1 MNIAVFSPHPHKGR
15 LIQQYLRGYQCDIL
29 ISADM
34 LIQPEL
40 FSLAIIDLSYST
52 DEWQKIVSV
61 MQSHHLPILFIAS
74 SKQTALL
81 TQIYQIERSDY
92 LLNPIQRLDLNT
104 RVAVLL
110 EIYIENYAAQ
120 RSFTLEHYLFDMQ
133 NHTVSFNDNQVILTQ
148 KEFAVA
154 QLLLSHIGHPLS
166 RVYIQDVV
174 WGKDSAI
181 SGRTIDTHVSRIRN
195 KLALLPE
202 NGYQLTSIYSFGY
215 QLEKTDIKQ

>member
-15 LIQQYLRGYQCDIL
+15 LIQQYLRAYQCEL
-29 ISADM
+29 FTSAAT
-34 LIQPEL
+34 LTQPSL
-40 FSLAIIDLSYST
+40 FSLVIIDLVYPT
-52 DEWQKIVSV
+52 EEWQQIVSLA
-61 MQSHHLPILFIAS
+61 QLHHLPILFIAS
-74 SKQTALL
+74 SKQTTLL
-81 TQIYQIERSDY
+81 TQIYQIDRSDY

-120 RSFTLEHYLFDMQ
+120 RSFTLEHYTFDTQ
-133 NHTVSFNDNQVILTQ
+133 NHTVSFNDTQVILTQ

-154 QLLLSHIGHPLS
+154 QLLLSHIDHPLS

-174 WGKDSAI
+174 WGKDSTI

-202 NGYQLTSIYSFGY
+202 NGYLLTSIYSFGY
-215 QLEKTDIKQ
+215 QLEKADIKQ